1 MESHHTG
8 SYGSTSSHEHCGCA
22 PMHSHGQCGCGG
34 GYDSSHMSKMYKHA
48 FFEAIHQAKVEHI
61 KKRIEATM
69 GPTLDKTAEAIV
81 DSLGKI
87 WQSKM
92 QEAEVMKDLE
102 SKLKRII
109 SEAHKG

>member
-1 MESHHTG
+1 MEGHHTG
-8 SYGSTSSHEHCGCA
+8 NYGSM
-22 PMHSHGQCGCGG
+22 PSHGQCGYHQHYHNPCGCGG
-34 GYDSSHMSKMYKHA
+34 EQGSSNESKIYKHA
-48 FFEAIHQAKVEHI
+48 FFEAMHQAKVEHI
-61 KKRIEATM
+61 RKRIEATM

-92 QEAEVMKDLE
+92 QVAEVMKELE

-109 SEAHKG
+109 SEATKG

>member
-1 MESHHTG
+1 MECKDESCNIETNQSCGCSSMLSHG
-8 SYGSTSSHEHCGCA
+8 HCGCGSG
-22 PMHSHGQCGCGG
+22 H
-34 GYDSSHMSKMYKHA
+34 DSSHMAKMYKHA
-48 FFEAIHQAKVEHI
+48 FFEAMHQAKVEHI

-81 DSLGKI
+81 ESFVKI

-92 QEAEVMKDLE
+92 QDAEIMKDME

-109 SEAHKG
+109 SEATKG

>member
-1 MESHHTG
+1 MEHHHTG
-8 SYGSTSSHEHCGCA
+8 GCGSMSSHEYCGCA
-22 PMHSHGQCGCGG
+22 PMAFHGQCGCGSG
-34 GYDSSHMSKMYKHA
+34 HDSSHMSKMYKHA
-48 FFEAIHQAKVEHI
+48 FFEAMHQAKVEHI

-81 DSLGKI
+81 DSFGKI

-92 QEAEVMKDLE
+92 QDAEVMKDLE

-109 SEAHKG
+109 SETHKD